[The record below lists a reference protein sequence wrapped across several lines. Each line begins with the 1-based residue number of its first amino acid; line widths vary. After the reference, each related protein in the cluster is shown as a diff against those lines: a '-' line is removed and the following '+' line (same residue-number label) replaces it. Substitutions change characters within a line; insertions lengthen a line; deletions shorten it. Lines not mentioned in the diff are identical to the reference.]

1 MPRALLATL
10 LALLIAG
17 PSPAAAEAPRNL
29 ILMIADGAGYDHF
42 RAASYHATGR
52 ADAQAV
58 WRFPVQAA
66 LSTFPAGGH
75 YDPELAWSSEAWLGH
90 RVTDSAASITAL
102 TTGVKTHNKRL
113 CVGPDG
119 ERLTTIT
126 ERLEASGR
134 ATGVV
139 SSVMFTHATPAGFA
153 ISHPARKEYAAI
165 ARKMLAESAIDV
177 IMGPGHPLFDD
188 DGRRVRTPD
197 YRLVGGHETWR
208 ALMAGELG
216 ADADADGRPDPWT
229 VVESREAFV
238 RLAGEGQPP
247 TRVLGLPR
255 VRETLQEQRGG
266 DARADAF
273 AVPLTAGIPTLA
285 EMSRAALN
293 VLVRHDGGFGVMIE
307 GGAVDWASHDAHAG
321 RMIEEQRDFDLAVE
335 AVIGWL
341 DEQALWDQTLLI
353 VTSDHECGHLCAPDG
368 DGPIPAVTASARGEM
383 PAMEFR
389 TGKHTHALVPLF
401 ARGPGADGLI
411 ELADDR
417 DPVRGP
423 YLDSAELGGYL
434 VDLVATHAG
443 HAMAP

>member
-1 MPRALLATL
+1 MHRAFLATMIAL
-10 LALLIAG
+10 SLTASLAT
-17 PSPAAAEAPRNL
+17 AAEVPRNL

-52 ADAQAV
+52 GEAQAF
-58 WRFPVQAA
+58 WRFPVLVAM
-66 LSTFPAGGH
+66 SVYPAGGH
-75 YDPELAWSSEAWLGH
+75 YDPELAWSSEAWLGDD
-90 RVTDSAASITAL
+90 VTGSAASITAL

-119 ERLTTIT
+119 ERLATMT

-139 SSVMFTHATPAGFA
+139 SSVMFAHATPAGFA
-153 ISHPARKEYAAI
+153 ISHPVRKEYATI

-197 YRLVGGHETWR
+197 YRLVGGPDAWR
-208 ALMAGELG
+208 SLMAGELG

-238 RLAGEGQPP
+238 RLAGEGEPP

-266 DARADAF
+266 DADEDAF

-307 GGAVDWASHDAHAG
+307 GGAVDWASHDRSPG

-335 AVIGWL
+335 AVIDWL
-341 DEQALWDQTLLI
+341 DEQALWDETLLI
-353 VTSDHECGHLCAPDG
+353 VTSDHECGHLCGPEG
-368 DGPIPAVTASARGEM
+368 DGAIPAVAASARGEM

-401 ARGPGADGLI
+401 ARGVGAGGLL

-423 YLDSAELGGYL
+423 YLDSAELGAYL
-434 VDLVATHAG
+434 VDLVTAHVG
-443 HAMAP
+443 HAIAP